1 MMFMTFD
8 SFGRGRTQSGQERSF
23 GPLSLKLF
31 TNGVL
36 SITSQAPDQRV
47 FDLSNSEPLLI
58 GFGAQTYFA
67 GALSDLRLYAKAL
80 TDADVRHLSDKP
92 SRK

>member
-1 MMFMTFD
+1 M
-8 SFGRGRTQSGQERSF
+8 
-23 GPLSLKLF
+23 
-31 TNGVL
+31 
-36 SITSQAPDQRV
+36 

-67 GALSDLRLYAKAL
+67 DALSDLRLYAKAL
-80 TDADVRHLSDKP
+80 TDADVRRLSDKP